1 MNTLDLKAK
10 PMFKKNQ
17 MFFHPEQK
25 VFVAIDS
32 MDFYEGEGKGWL
44 YALRVYNHDRTESKP
59 FKRYYE
65 SKMLTDLTPLR
76 ETKAVQVLY
85 GDKPNGRKGKR
96 K

>member
-1 MNTLDLKAK
+1 MITAQLKVK
-10 PMFKKNQ
+10 PKFKKNQ

-65 SKMLTDLTPLR
+65 AKMLETLTPLK
-76 ETKAVQVLY
+76 EANAVKVLY
-85 GDKPNGRKGKR
+85 GEKPKKRGK
-96 K
+96 